1 MCHVPVCTAHP
12 PYAVVTKVRLKMNVV
27 KAKFFNF
34 HTKKTQHD
42 SRHFRT
48 VDRITFFGVPAVR
61 WGPQTPKRTPQT
73 GHERKSTVVSA
84 LARRL

>member
-34 HTKKTQHD
+34 HTKKRSTIAGIFALQIK
-42 SRHFRT
+42 SLFLAFLLFR
-48 VDRITFFGVPAVR
+48 GHHKHQNAH
-61 WGPQTPKRTPQT
+61 PK
-73 GHERKSTVVSA
+73 
-84 LARRL
+84 LARRGKAP